1 MNKEYKERM
10 ERADDAAGEFFELA
24 EKSGNIA
31 KALENDDK
39 IQSLYL
45 NALDVAEDFSEEETN
60 FYFNFTDYFLYKV
73 ILLIRSG
80 AFAKQAG
87 NKKCFTSK
95 DLAPVYKELTGILD
109 AVIEQNDRRKP
120 AFLQRKADIISSFH
134 EELSKHGMSV
144 QKGGCYIAT
153 AVYGSY
159 DCPQVW
165 TLRRYRDSVLA
176 HSLWGR
182 TFIHVY
188 YALSPT
194 VVKWFGKKKWFRN
207 LWRDVLD
214 MLIYKLQDKGY
225 ADTLYSDLT
234 PQPRQVADSS
244 SASLTRKE
252 EKGC

>member
-31 KALENDDK
+31 KILENDDK
-39 IQSLYL
+39 IQELYL
-45 NALDVAEDFSEEETN
+45 NALDVAGDFSEEETN
-60 FYFNFTDYFLYKV
+60 FYFNFTDYFLYKA

-80 AFAKQAG
+80 EFAKQAG

-109 AVIEQNDRRKP
+109 AVIEQNDNRKP
-120 AFLQRKADIISSFH
+120 AFLQRKADIIASFH
-134 EELSKHGMSV
+134 EELAKHGMTV

-165 TLRRYRDSVLA
+165 TLRRYRDGVLA
-176 HSLWGR
+176 NITWGR
-182 TFIHVY
+182 AFIRVY
-188 YALSPT
+188 YSISPT
-194 VVKWFGKKKWFRN
+194 LVKWFGNKKWFSS

-214 MLIYKLQDKGY
+214 MLICKLRAKGY
-225 ADTLYSDLT
+225 ADTPYSDLT
-234 PQPRQVADSS
+234 PQSQQIADPASS
-244 SASLTRKE
+244 SELRKE